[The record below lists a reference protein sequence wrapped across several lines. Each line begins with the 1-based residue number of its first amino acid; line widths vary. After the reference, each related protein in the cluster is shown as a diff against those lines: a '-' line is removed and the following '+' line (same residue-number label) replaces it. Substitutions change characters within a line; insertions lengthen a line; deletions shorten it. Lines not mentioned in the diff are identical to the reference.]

1 MAAADAAITA
11 ATLPG
16 AHTAL
21 DALGGAVAIAGQLSD
36 AVGTA
41 LLGLARAAFV
51 TGFRLTSAGH
61 VEAGEPVVEAASRG
75 PPRSPGACPADGN
88 PPHRTHRTHRRVGRP
103 LLAGHPVW
111 WWTRP
116 AGPRTAADRSLFA
129 LDALPH
135 PVVPQGLD
143 PARPYPRR

>member
-16 AHTAL
+16 AHTAR
-21 DALGGAVAIAGQLSD
+21 DAMGGAVTIAGQLSD

-88 PPHRTHRTHRRVGRP
+88 PPHRTHRTYRRAGRP

-143 PARPYPRR
+143 PARPYP